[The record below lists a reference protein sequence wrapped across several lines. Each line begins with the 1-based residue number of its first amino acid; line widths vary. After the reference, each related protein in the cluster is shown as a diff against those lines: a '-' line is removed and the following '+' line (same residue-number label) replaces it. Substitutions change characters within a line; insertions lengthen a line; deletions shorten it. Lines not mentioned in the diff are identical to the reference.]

1 MTNYSQNNQEHLDSI
16 KLKFG
21 QRLQDSLDCFQKNL
35 EYVKEK
41 LEEKKHEDEQKTI
54 EKFEKWVLSILIN
67 FYLHNK
73 NSTFS

>member
-21 QRLQDSLDCFQKNL
+21 QRLQESLDCFQKNL

-54 EKFEKWVLSILIN
+54 EKFEKWVLSI
-67 FYLHNK
+67 
-73 NSTFS
+73 

>member
-1 MTNYSQNNQEHLDSI
+1 VTNYSQNNQEHLDSI